1 MNKLH
6 LHKIL
11 IYFIA
16 SVWMINGLLCK
27 VLMLTPR
34 HQEIVGRILGSE
46 NERVFT
52 IVIGVLEVAMAVWI
66 LTQISSKVNA
76 ILQIIIVLTMNMIEF
91 AVVPDLLLW
100 GKLNLLFAVIFCG
113 IIFCTEFVLLRKST
127 ART

>member
-1 MNKLH
+1 
-6 LHKIL
+6 
-11 IYFIA
+11 
-16 SVWMINGLLCK
+16 MINGLLCK

-46 NERVFT
+46 NESVFT

-66 LTQISSKVNA
+66 LMQISSKVNA
-76 ILQIIIVLTMNMIEF
+76 ILQIIIVLTMNLIEF
-91 AVVPDLLLW
+91 TVVPDLLLW

-127 ART
+127 A